1 MKFDLRFKNKST
13 RSEVEGLNT
22 KILKN
27 ITIAIDGYSSTGK
40 STLAK
45 QLAKHFGYVYVD
57 SGAMY
62 RAVAYFAMQNGCINS
77 EIFDKESL
85 IQGLPLIKL
94 EFHFNA
100 DLGFAEMYL
109 NGVNVEKEIRTI
121 EVSSYVSKV
130 AEISEV
136 RSMLVEQ
143 QQEMGK
149 DKGIVM
155 DGRDIGTVVFPDAE
169 LKIFMTASPITR
181 AERRFKELQRKG
193 DAVTF
198 DEVLK
203 NVEERDYIDTHRED
217 SPLLKAKDAIE
228 FDNSNISKQEQ
239 FQKVLKLI
247 PIESYFG
254 SKDFL

>member
-94 EFHFNA
+94 MFKFNP

-109 NGVNVEKEIRTI
+109 NGINVENEIRSI
-121 EVSSYVSKV
+121 EVSNFVSKI
-130 AEISEV
+130 AEVSEV
-136 RSMLVEQ
+136 RAKLVEQ
-143 QQEMGK
+143 QQAMSKGN
-149 DKGIVM
+149 GIVM
-155 DGRDIGTVVFPDAE
+155 DGRDIGTVVFPKAE
-169 LKIFMTASPITR
+169 LKIFMTASPETR
-181 AERRFKELQRKG
+181 AQRRFDELQSKG
-193 DAVTF
+193 QNVSYED
-198 DEVLK
+198 VLK
-203 NVEERDYIDTHRED
+203 NVQERDYIDTHRDD
-217 SPLLKAKDAIE
+217 SPLVIADDAIE
-228 FDNSNISKQEQ
+228 IDNSYLTREEQ
-239 FQKVLKLI
+239 FEVVLALVADVTKTL
-247 PIESYFG
+247 
-254 SKDFL
+254 